1 MHDENIKNVIKEK
14 LGLNEENINEIEIYN
29 KFIYNDII
37 YTSSSFKTNY
47 CDSSFITKENKL
59 GIIHHLFT
67 YNNKDYVISKRLLC
81 LCYPFLSSQS
91 NINKVS
97 ICFCDLTDDFFIE
110 EIINI
115 KKTVLIQVDNKI
127 FISTFSISH
136 LYN

>member
-1 MHDENIKNVIKEK
+1 LHDENIKNVIKEK

-67 YNNKDYVISKRLLC
+67 YNN
-81 LCYPFLSSQS
+81 
-91 NINKVS
+91 
-97 ICFCDLTDDFFIE
+97 
-110 EIINI
+110 
-115 KKTVLIQVDNKI
+115 
-127 FISTFSISH
+127 
-136 LYN
+136 